1 MSLEP
6 GEVVSRL
13 SKCLFH
19 KFDGPYVIVVNKC
32 GESIDVDALEI
43 KYWVT
48 VRVEDETALGGRS
61 ARKEITERI
70 SLRKRIP
77 PGGSIEVYFGP
88 VENIDSVVAIVEY
101 GGGRYRVELRR
112 LVEEQGG
119 GEEER
124 GQQG

>member
-1 MSLEP
+1 MPLEP

-19 KFDGPYVIVVNKC
+19 KFDGSYVVVVNKC
-32 GESIDVDALEI
+32 GESIDVDAVEI
-43 KYWVT
+43 RYWVT
-48 VRVEDETALGGRS
+48 VHVEDESALGSRS

-88 VENIDSVVAIVEY
+88 VENINSVTAIVEY
-101 GGGRYRVELRR
+101 GGGRYRVELKR
-112 LVEEQGG
+112 LPEKEEGERQG
-119 GEEER
+119 
-124 GQQG
+124 